1 MPRKKTA
8 ETLLN
13 EAIEAEDNL
22 AIFKAHRKI
31 IVKDLI
37 ASTEPSDRTKL
48 STVLTQINKEIVKLE
63 GSKEVK
69 SDELENAL
77 SEDEQIRNMRGLK

>member
-22 AIFKAHRKI
+22 AILKAHRKI
-31 IVKDLI
+31 LVKDLI
-37 ASTEPSDRTKL
+37 ACDEPSDRTKL
-48 STVLTQINKEIVKLE
+48 STVLTQINKEIIKLE

-69 SDELENAL
+69 NDELETAL
-77 SEDEQIRNMRGLK
+77 AEDEQIRNMRGLK

>member
-1 MPRKKTA
+1 MAGKKRA

-22 AIFKAHRKI
+22 AILKAHRKI
-31 IVKDLI
+31 LVKDLI
-37 ASTEPSDRTKL
+37 ACDEPSDRVKL
-48 STVLTQINKEIVKLE
+48 STVLTQINKEIIKLE

-69 SDELENAL
+69 NDELETAL
-77 SEDEQIRNMRGLK
+77 AEDEQIRNMRGLK